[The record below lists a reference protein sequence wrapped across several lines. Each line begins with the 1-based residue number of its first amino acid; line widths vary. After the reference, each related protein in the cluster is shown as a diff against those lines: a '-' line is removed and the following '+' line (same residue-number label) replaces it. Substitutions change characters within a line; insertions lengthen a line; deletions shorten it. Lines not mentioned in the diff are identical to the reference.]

1 MKKILTFVLCA
12 SLLFV
17 SIFMCACDNDKNYWE
32 TSYKQV
38 SETLAEQKYQ
48 FVFDQSK
55 MVRNQNIADACS
67 ENQIFEMLVEVYDFC
82 FYQSIDFV
90 KTYFQGLQIK
100 PINISDKNSGAIKKE
115 FEKFDKQFE
124 SFKKSCDA
132 FLDANATFNNAL
144 DKSSEQLGDD
154 YSVQKLKDFE
164 REYSKF
170 INQTLALCDSFES
183 LYKVCYLDINNA
195 EATSLVDK
203 IVFVNNSLKLKT
215 LKLFAMVELDTFDG
229 VCTSLHTNIKDQI
242 EKIAQNSTK
251 QISASANYKNWLEKN
266 QLFENEYNNVVSAK
280 DNFDLK
286 SYMTECNCYA
296 QVYLNKHNQA
306 SNAYM
311 QTFDT
316 FTKQILPYFVDLTS
330 NLFA

>member
-1 MKKILTFVLCA
+1 MKKFLSFILCA
-12 SLLFV
+12 SLLLV
-17 SIFMCACDNDKNYWE
+17 SVIMSACNDDKTYWE
-32 TSYKQV
+32 TSYKNISQ
-38 SETLAEQKYQ
+38 TLAEEKYA

-55 MVRNQNIADACS
+55 MQRKDNIKTACETN
-67 ENQIFEMLVEVYDFC
+67 ENFNMLVEVYDFC
-82 FYQSIDFV
+82 FYQSIGFV
-90 KTYFQGLQIK
+90 KTYYQGLQIK
-100 PINISDKNSGAIKKE
+100 PINLDDKNSKNIKRK
-115 FEKFDKQFE
+115 FENFDNQFE

-144 DKSSEQLGDD
+144 DEPSEQLGDGF
-154 YSVQKLKDFE
+154 SVQKLKEFE
-164 REYSKF
+164 REYCNF
-170 INQTLALCDSFES
+170 INQTLALCDNFES

-195 EATSLVDK
+195 EDTSLVDK
-203 IVFVNNSLKLKT
+203 IVFVNNSVKLKT

-266 QLFENEYNNVVSAK
+266 QLFENEYNNVISAK

-296 QVYLNKHNQA
+296 QVYLNKHNQT

-316 FTKQILPYFVDLTS
+316 YTKQILPYFVDLTS